1 MSTPPPPPPGD
12 APLPG
17 QPGAPAAPS
26 GAPSMSAPT
35 AAGGGASKKIIVILA
50 AVIGVGAIGA
60 GGYFGYNKWIAG
72 GSDENATDGEGQGI
86 AMADDWST
94 AESSVKTV
102 FNGLADSRPE
112 IIWEAMPAGHKAAL
126 NGEVKKAIGNVDAE
140 IVNKVREVVQKASAI
155 AIAPVDSAGI
165 APAVEDAMNAGIPI
179 IAVDT
184 GVTGAD
190 VTSFVA
196 TDNLAVAKVQG
207 AVAATLVANGDTII
221 YVTGNQAQTTG
232 QERRDG
238 FLSAFASAR
247 PDSKVLIVPTE
258 WNSAQAQSGVEA
270 VLNANSDVKMVANAW
285 DGGTMGAKA
294 ALENLG
300 YKAGQVKLVGF
311 DGAGDA
317 IEAMEAGWVHAD
329 TAQMLYQMG
338 YQGVKAAVAA
348 VQGKAVKSRID
359 TGFFLVTPSTVQ
371 AYKDMVGM

>member
-1 MSTPPPPPPGD
+1 M
-12 APLPG
+12 
-17 QPGAPAAPS
+17 
-26 GAPSMSAPT
+26 
-35 AAGGGASKKIIVILA
+35 KKYIKLCTTFVILA
-50 AVIGVGAIGA
+50 FSTMSFAQISIGYVTKSATNAGWMMINQGAADAASEEGVNLITVGPSFQGDLSSQLEV
-60 GGYFGYNKWIAG
+60 F
-72 GSDENATDGEGQGI
+72 EN
-86 AMADDWST
+86 
-94 AESSVKTV
+94 
-102 FNGLADSRPE
+102 L
-112 IIWEAMPAGHKAAL
+112 
-126 NGEVKKAIGNVDAE
+126 
-140 IVNKVREVVQKASAI
+140 VNQKASAI

-165 APAVEDAMNAGIPI
+165 APAVE
-179 IAVDT
+179 
-184 GVTGAD
+184 D

-348 VQGKAVKSRID
+348 VQGKSVNSRID
-359 TGFFLVTPSTVQ
+359 TGFFLVTPATVQ